1 MGYEIVVRR
10 NKLNFGGGFETP
22 NQQESQGGGRI
33 EAGRAAGS
41 ERIVPVGEE
50 QADAEAAEA
59 EEEGPSLGDGA
70 SQHELVSSSSRC
82 CSCQSPAPA
91 LVEAHLLGSLATSSI
106 YLFPNHS

>member
-1 MGYEIVVRR
+1 MKQGA
-10 NKLNFGGGFETP
+10 
-22 NQQESQGGGRI
+22 QQ
-33 EAGRAAGS
+33 AAS
-41 ERIVPVGEE
+41 VPVGEE

-70 SQHELVSSSSRC
+70 SQHELVSSCC
-82 CSCQSPAPA
+82 CSYQSPAPA